1 MILFFLCCWYEICC
15 ISNVGEEVMCI
26 IYSCEYQCEYWCKVW
41 LCLDVFE
48 IMFVQIRFEVD
59 WLFIGME
66 IECNFVDV
74 DYQLVMLNC
83 YVLDVIVDLVYQ
95 IELGVYNIEF
105 NVLFC
110 LLLGCICLELEDEV
124 CVSFNDVEIKVSC
137 SGVYIV
143 MIGILFI
150 LMLEYLIDGWM
161 SVLVCYVVFNEL
173 IFKVCGED
181 IFINI
186 VGLELL
192 SCYVGF
198 IVFEF
203 VCISV

>member
-1 MILFFLCCWYEICC
+1 M
-15 ISNVGEEVMCI
+15 
-26 IYSCEYQCEYWCKVW
+26 
-41 LCLDVFE
+41 
-48 IMFVQIRFEVD
+48 
-59 WLFIGME
+59 
-66 IECNFVDV
+66 
-74 DYQLVMLNC
+74 
-83 YVLDVIVDLVYQ
+83 
-95 IELGVYNIEF
+95 
-105 NVLFC
+105 
-110 LLLGCICLELEDEV
+110 EDEV